1 MINYSILPEEKLIYC
16 NLAGN
21 LNLLD
26 FNAYVQRVMLD
37 QDFNPE
43 LNAIIKIR
51 VGTTVSYTKEA
62 DKIREFI
69 SLYLQQRKGIAWAFV
84 VPDKTTLG
92 ILHLMFDEIDSS
104 PICVEYFYDETEAR
118 MWLNEL
124 MTYKLKM
131 HKLKN
136 S

>member
-1 MINYSILPEEKLIYC
+1 MINYSIIPEEKLIDC
-16 NLAGN
+16 CLSGN

-26 FNAYVQRVMLD
+26 FNTYVQRLMLD
-37 QDFNPE
+37 QDFTPE
-43 LNAIIKIR
+43 LNAIIKIC
-51 VGTTVSYTKEA
+51 VGTTVSYNYEA

-92 ILHLMFDEIDSS
+92 ILHLIFDEVDSS
-104 PICVEYFYDETEAR
+104 PICVEFFYDENAAR
-118 MWLNEL
+118 EWLDEL
-124 MTYKLKM
+124 KTHKLKM
-131 HKLKN
+131 CG